1 MMMMDLLE
9 DERERKGLY
18 ILKMERE
25 RQNYGLNN
33 KNRIIIK

>member
-25 RQNYGLNN
+25 TG
-33 KNRIIIK
+33 KTMD